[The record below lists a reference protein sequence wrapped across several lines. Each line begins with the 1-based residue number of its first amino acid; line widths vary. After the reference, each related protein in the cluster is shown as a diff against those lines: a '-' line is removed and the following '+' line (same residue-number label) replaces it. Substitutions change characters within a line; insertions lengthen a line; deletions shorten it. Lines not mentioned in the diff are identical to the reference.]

1 MKQLTLISLIFI
13 IAGNLFAYQWPSNKD
28 FLSSLFGTTYKDS
41 IQDGIEFISEDQAI
55 YPLADGEIIFY
66 QEGFEF
72 GDLDY
77 YGEEGNILVL
87 KHAGEFKSIYRN
99 FNSTDNFTLT
109 DKIFKTEMLGV
120 SSNEYDNFIF
130 SIYDDKKE
138 SYINP
143 QQILPFLED
152 DRTPVINGVYVKS
165 QNERI
170 KLSRNK
176 KLTSGEFTIF
186 VDAWDI
192 IKVRDRYMKFVPFS
206 VNVFVDGFERY
217 NISFSSLKEID
228 NTLYISGES
237 DYSLTDFLSGGTMLY
252 GGEVFLTTGRSL
264 IEIVI
269 KDIEGNE
276 ASKSYSVIVD

>member
-1 MKQLTLISLIFI
+1 MKQLTLISLII
-13 IAGNLFAYQWPSNKD
+13 ITSVNLSAYQWPSNKD
-28 FLSSLFGTTYKDS
+28 FLTSLFGTSYSDS
-41 IQDGIEFISEDQAI
+41 IQDGIKFTSEDQAI

-66 QEGFEF
+66 QESFEF

-77 YGEEGNILVL
+77 YGAEGNILVL

-99 FNSTDNFTLT
+99 FNSIDSFNLT
-109 DKIFKTEMLGV
+109 DSISKTEMLGV

-152 DRTPVINGVYVKS
+152 ERNPVINGVYVKN
-165 QNERI
+165 QGTRI

-176 KLTSGEFTIF
+176 KLISGEYHIF
-186 VDAWDI
+186 IDAWDI
-192 IKVRDRYMKFVPFS
+192 VKVRNRYMKFTPFS

-228 NTLYISGES
+228 NILYLSGGS
-237 DYSLTDFLSGGTMLY
+237 DIPVTDFLSGGTMLY

-269 KDIEGNE
+269 KDIYGNE